1 VACRRRHTIVHYLLP
16 RHLHRLTGDA
26 GVRYGHGDPLFLRF
40 GIGGVFPPVAPTV
53 SGDFRDRRAA
63 VVSTTEVTLQ
73 AAYELVEILQSATDA
88 ELVEGA
94 SLVESVRGQLSLVGV
109 GELVSQ
115 LREAEGVTEGLMQMG
130 AALSPA
136 TFCILAGAHERA
148 QLALRRA
155 EALGPHA

>member
-1 VACRRRHTIVHYLLP
+1 M
-16 RHLHRLTGDA
+16 
-26 GVRYGHGDPLFLRF
+26 
-40 GIGGVFPPVAPTV
+40 
-53 SGDFRDRRAA
+53 
-63 VVSTTEVTLQ
+63 STTEVTLQ